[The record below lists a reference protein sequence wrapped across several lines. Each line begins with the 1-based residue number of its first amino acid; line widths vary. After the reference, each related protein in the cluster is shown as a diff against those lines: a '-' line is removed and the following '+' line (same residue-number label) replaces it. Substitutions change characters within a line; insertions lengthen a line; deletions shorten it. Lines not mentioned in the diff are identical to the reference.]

1 MKGLEDA
8 QLILKLKGYLNSYF
22 NSD

>member
-1 MKGLEDA
+1 MKVLEDA